1 VTVLLNNC
9 RKSLLIFGSWNRR
22 ASCYKSHRS
31 FFVFPKGEVSQMQQ
45 EEGWTMSRWD
55 HLDVVVTV
63 GICATI
69 LGAGIFFFAFGGAP
83 SGIMERF
90 VDTAPA
96 VIDQEGVAQEALGG
110 AIVKANRLQYMAD
123 VPVGLTQTRLGN
135 EIVAASRTREAH
147 AALIPYLQEEA
158 RDSLVRMQG
167 MIQETAG
174 HAVVA
179 AVRRIGHTAATSE
192 IKTVQIQFDEAL
204 GRIVAQMAEKERN
217 AILQRQE
224 ALGWTV
230 VGRLL
235 TLEQFSGHTQERL
248 GSAVRDAGVLSA
260 MVESETPMAQESL
273 GSTIVVASA
282 AQSAI
287 SAGNVPS
294 SSIASS
300 PGVAGIQALHE
311 IPYPAGVLL
320 FAALFMIVWGVRCV
334 AESGPTLPMSGTSGM
349 AKEPYRKAG

>member
-1 VTVLLNNC
+1 MN
-9 RKSLLIFGSWNRR
+9 
-22 ASCYKSHRS
+22 
-31 FFVFPKGEVSQMQQ
+31 
-45 EEGWTMSRWD
+45 RWD

-83 SGIMERF
+83 SGITERF
-90 VDTAPA
+90 VEPAPA
-96 VIDQEGVAQEALGG
+96 VIDQEGVAQTALGG
-110 AIVKANRLQYMAD
+110 AIVEAQTLQYMED
-123 VPVGLTQTRLGN
+123 VPFGLTQTRLGN
-135 EIVAASRTREAH
+135 EIVAATRTSEAR
-147 AALIPYLQEEA
+147 AVLIPYLQEEA
-158 RDSLVRMQG
+158 RESLMRMQG

-179 AVRRIGHTAATSE
+179 AAQRRERTAATHGVE
-192 IKTVQIQFDEAL
+192 AAGIAFDEAL

-217 AILQRQE
+217 AVLRRQE

-235 TLEQFSGHTQERL
+235 MLEQLSGHTQERL

-260 MVESETPMAQESL
+260 MVERETPLAQESL
-273 GSTIVVASA
+273 GSAILVASA
-282 AQSAI
+282 AQSAV
-287 SAGNVPS
+287 STGNVPS
-294 SSIASS
+294 IPVALT
-300 PGVAGIQALHE
+300 PGVAGIQALRE

-334 AESGPTLPMSGTSGM
+334 AESGPPLPTYSTSDT
-349 AKEPYRKAG
+349 AQELYRKAG

>member
-1 VTVLLNNC
+1 MN
-9 RKSLLIFGSWNRR
+9 
-22 ASCYKSHRS
+22 
-31 FFVFPKGEVSQMQQ
+31 
-45 EEGWTMSRWD
+45 RWD
-55 HLDVVVTV
+55 HLDVVVVV

-83 SGIMERF
+83 SGITERF
-90 VDTAPA
+90 VDTAPT
-96 VIDQEGVAQEALGG
+96 VIDQEGVAQEALGR
-110 AIVKANRLQYMAD
+110 AIVEVQRLQYMTD

-135 EIVAASRTREAH
+135 AIVAASRIGEAR

-158 RDSLVRMQG
+158 RESFMRVQG

-179 AVRRIGHTAATSE
+179 SAQRMWRAGMTETAQLEFIES
-192 IKTVQIQFDEAL
+192 L
-204 GRIVAQMAEKERN
+204 GRIRGATMLKENVALSRRE
-217 AILQRQE
+217 E

-235 TLEQFSGHTQERL
+235 ALEQFSGHIQEQL

-273 GSTIVVASA
+273 GSAILVASV

-287 SAGNVPS
+287 STGNVPS
-294 SSIASS
+294 SSAASS
-300 PGVAGIQALHE
+300 PGVAGIQALRE
-311 IPYPAGVLL
+311 IPYAAGGLL
-320 FAALFMIVWGVRCV
+320 FAALFMIVWGVRSV
-334 AESGPTLPMSGTSGM
+334 AESGPTLPMYESSGQ